1 MERINCTDYKLGMLA
16 IKYIPIIM
24 FLIMWFH
31 TGLLIFGINGPCA
44 DTIAGSAIIPSILIF
59 SMSHLFKFCYIH
71 KLLTIYSLAVDL
83 CINFQRYIGFG
94 YTLNIF
100 RILMFIIGTILFF
113 LLLLKFKK
121 YKHNCCIIN
130 KYAKSKF

>member
-1 MERINCTDYKLGMLA
+1 MERINCTDYKLGILA

-44 DTIAGSAIIPSILIF
+44 DVISGSAIIPSILIL
-59 SMSHLFKFCYIH
+59 SMSNLFKFCYIH
-71 KLLTIYSLAVDL
+71 KLLTIYALAVDL
-83 CINFQRYIGFG
+83 CINFEKLIGFG
-94 YTLNIF
+94 YIVEER
-100 RILMFIIGTILFF
+100 RILMFMIGTILVF

-121 YKHNCCIIN
+121 YRYKCCILRN
-130 KYAKSKF
+130 

>member
-24 FLIMWFH
+24 FLIMWIH

-59 SMSHLFKFCYIH
+59 SMSNLFKFCYIH
-71 KLLTIYSLAVDL
+71 KLLTIYALAVDL
-83 CINFQRYIGFG
+83 CINFHRLIGFG
-94 YTLNIF
+94 SLAEEF

-121 YKHNCCIIN
+121 YRYKCCILRD
-130 KYAKSKF
+130 

>member
-1 MERINCTDYKLGMLA
+1 MERINCTDYKLGMLS

-24 FLIMWFH
+24 FLIMWLH

-71 KLLTIYSLAVDL
+71 KLLTIYALAVDL
-83 CINFQRYIGFG
+83 CINFQRLIGFG
-94 YTLNIF
+94 CLIEEF

-121 YKHNCCIIN
+121 YRYKCCILRD
-130 KYAKSKF
+130 

>member
-1 MERINCTDYKLGMLA
+1 MERINCTDYKLGILA

-24 FLIMWFH
+24 FLIMWIH
-31 TGLLIFGINGPCA
+31 TGLLILGINGSCA

-59 SMSHLFKFCYIH
+59 SMSNMFKFCYIH
-71 KLLTIYSLAVDL
+71 KLLTLYSLSIDL

-94 YTLNIF
+94 CIIEEI

-113 LLLLKFKK
+113 LLLVKFNK
-121 YKHNCCIIN
+121 YRYKCCILRE
-130 KYAKSKF
+130 KY

>member
-1 MERINCTDYKLGMLA
+1 MERINCTDYKLGILA

-24 FLIMWFH
+24 FLIMWIH
-31 TGLLIFGINGPCA
+31 TGLLIIGIDGPCA

-59 SMSHLFKFCYIH
+59 SMSHIFKFCYIH

-83 CINFQRYIGFG
+83 CINFQRYIGFS

-100 RILMFIIGTILFF
+100 RIIMFVLGTIIFF

-121 YKHNCCIIN
+121 YRYKCCILRN
-130 KYAKSKF
+130 

>member
-1 MERINCTDYKLGMLA
+1 MERINCTDYKFGILT

-24 FLIMWFH
+24 FLIMWIH
-31 TGLLIFGINGPCA
+31 TGLLILGIDGPCA

-83 CINFQRYIGFG
+83 CINFQRYVGFG

-100 RILMFIIGTILFF
+100 RIIMFILGIILFF
-113 LLLLKFKK
+113 LLLFKFKK
-121 YKHNCCIIN
+121 YRYKCCTLRE
-130 KYAKSKF
+130 

>member
-1 MERINCTDYKLGMLA
+1 MERINCTDYKLGILA

-24 FLIMWFH
+24 FLIMWIY
-31 TGLLIFGINGPCA
+31 TGLLIFGINGSCA

-71 KLLTIYSLAVDL
+71 KLLTIYALAVDL
-83 CINFQRYIGFG
+83 CINFQRLIGFG
-94 YTLNIF
+94 YIVEEL

-121 YKHNCCIIN
+121 YRYKCCILRD
-130 KYAKSKF
+130 

>member
-24 FLIMWFH
+24 FLIMWIH
-31 TGLLIFGINGPCA
+31 TGLLILGINGPCA

-59 SMSHLFKFCYIH
+59 SMSNLFKFCYIH
-71 KLLTIYSLAVDL
+71 KLLTIYALAVDL
-83 CINFQRYIGFG
+83 CINFHRLIGFG
-94 YTLNIF
+94 SLVEEF

-121 YKHNCCIIN
+121 YRYKCCILRN
-130 KYAKSKF
+130 

>member
-1 MERINCTDYKLGMLA
+1 MERINCTDYKLGILT
-16 IKYIPIIM
+16 IKYIPILM
-24 FLIMWFH
+24 FLIMWLH

-44 DTIAGSAIIPSILIF
+44 DTIAGSAIIPSILIC
-59 SMSHLFKFCYIH
+59 SMSHIFKFCYIH
-71 KLLTIYSLAVDL
+71 KLLTVYSLAVHL

-100 RILMFIIGTILFF
+100 RIIIFILDTILFF

-121 YKHNCCIIN
+121 YRYKCCILRD
-130 KYAKSKF
+130 

>member
-1 MERINCTDYKLGMLA
+1 MERINCTDYKLGILA

-44 DTIAGSAIIPSILIF
+44 DVIAGSAIIPSILIF
-59 SMSHLFKFCYIH
+59 SMSNLFKFCYIH
-71 KLLTIYSLAVDL
+71 KLLTIYALAVDL
-83 CINFQRYIGFG
+83 CINFHRLVGFG
-94 YTLNIF
+94 SLVEEF
-100 RILMFIIGTILFF
+100 RILIFLIGTILFF

-121 YKHNCCIIN
+121 YRYKCCILRN
-130 KYAKSKF
+130 

>member
-1 MERINCTDYKLGMLA
+1 MERINCTDYKFSILI

-83 CINFQRYIGFG
+83 CINFQRYVGFG

-100 RILMFIIGTILFF
+100 RIIIFILGTILFF
-113 LLLLKFKK
+113 LLLFKFKK
-121 YKHNCCIIN
+121 YRYKCCTLRE
-130 KYAKSKF
+130 

>member
-24 FLIMWFH
+24 FLIMWIH
-31 TGLLIFGINGPCA
+31 TGLLILGINGPCA

-59 SMSHLFKFCYIH
+59 SMSNLFKFCYIH
-71 KLLTIYSLAVDL
+71 KLLTIYALAVDL
-83 CINFQRYIGFG
+83 CINFQRLIGFG
-94 YTLNIF
+94 CLIEEF

-121 YKHNCCIIN
+121 YRYKCCILRD
-130 KYAKSKF
+130 

>member
-1 MERINCTDYKLGMLA
+1 
-16 IKYIPIIM
+16 
-24 FLIMWFH
+24 MWFH

-71 KLLTIYSLAVDL
+71 KLLTVYSLAVDL
-83 CINFQRYIGFG
+83 CINFHRLIGFG
-94 YTLNIF
+94 YLVEEF

-113 LLLLKFKK
+113 LLLCKFKK
-121 YKHNCCIIN
+121 YRHNCCIIN